1 MERRAQDP
9 LAQGLIYE
17 DTLPLTWR
25 RLESAPGET
34 QLARL
39 NDSNEAF
46 LRALSALEE
55 HHPGHAELEDRFPI
69 IRQELERLDL
79 KLNLLMEL
87 VGHVLSRQMMLP
99 EPLPVRVGAGGIQWR
114 SGVLPE
120 RGARVYVELYLRP
133 RYPRPLELVGEVTE
147 CSDNQVKLAFVGMS
161 EAVQDWLEKLIF
173 RHHRRRIARRRLA

>member
-1 MERRAQDP
+1 MESPSQDP
-9 LAQGLIYE
+9 LTHGLIYE
-17 DTLPLTWR
+17 DALPLIWR
-25 RLESAPGET
+25 QLESIPGET

-55 HHPGHAELEDRFPI
+55 HHPGYAELEDRFPI

-99 EPLPVRVGAGGIQWR
+99 EPVPVRVGAEGIEWR
-114 SGVLPE
+114 CERLPD
-120 RGARVYVELYLRP
+120 RGSWVFVELYLRP
-133 RYPRPLELVGEVTE
+133 RYPRPLELVGEVME
-147 CSDNQVKLAFVGMS
+147 RSDKEVKLAFIGMS
-161 EAVQDWLEKLIF
+161 ESVQDWLEKLIF
-173 RHHRRRIARRRLA
+173 RHHRRHIARRRLS